1 MNQQDKTEHST
12 GLRANERRYGM
23 SEAQDAAKRI
33 YNEMN
38 TAMETALA
46 KVAQRFNADDW
57 DALTHPEPK
66 DQYEP
71 EKEDK

>member
-1 MNQQDKTEHST
+1 
-12 GLRANERRYGM
+12 M
-23 SEAQDAAKRI
+23 SEVQNAAKRM

-57 DALTHPEPK
+57 DALTHPE
-66 DQYEP
+66 QE
-71 EKEDK
+71 EES

>member
-1 MNQQDKTEHST
+1 
-12 GLRANERRYGM
+12 M
-23 SEAQDAAKRI
+23 SDMQNAAKRI
-33 YNEMN
+33 YDEMN
-38 TAMETALA
+38 TAMEAALTKA
-46 KVAQRFNADDW
+46 AQRFNADDW

>member
-1 MNQQDKTEHST
+1 
-12 GLRANERRYGM
+12 M
-23 SEAQDAAKRI
+23 SEVQNAAKRI

-38 TAMETALA
+38 TAIETALET
-46 KVAQRFNADDW
+46 VAQRFNADDW

-71 EKEDK
+71 EKEEQ

>member
-1 MNQQDKTEHST
+1 MIET
-12 GLRANERRYGM
+12 
-23 SEAQDAAKRI
+23 QDAAKRI
-33 YNEMN
+33 YNEVN
-38 TAMETALA
+38 KPIEAALT

-71 EKEDK
+71 EKEEQ

>member
-1 MNQQDKTEHST
+1 
-12 GLRANERRYGM
+12 M
-23 SEAQDAAKRI
+23 SEMQDAAKRM
-33 YNEMN
+33 YTEVN
-38 TAMETALA
+38 TAMETALT

-71 EKEDK
+71 EKEDKQ

>member
-1 MNQQDKTEHST
+1 
-12 GLRANERRYGM
+12 M
-23 SEAQDAAKRI
+23 SEVQNAAKRI
-33 YNEMN
+33 YDEMN

-46 KVAQRFNADDW
+46 KAAQRFSADDW

-71 EKEDK
+71 EKEEQ

>member
-1 MNQQDKTEHST
+1 
-12 GLRANERRYGM
+12 M

-38 TAMETALA
+38 TAIETALA

-57 DALTHPEPK
+57 DVLTHPEHK
-66 DQYEP
+66 DNHEWT
-71 EKEDK
+71 EEDNND

>member
-1 MNQQDKTEHST
+1 MSKSKETTKQI
-12 GLRANERRYGM
+12 YG
-23 SEAQDAAKRI
+23 
-33 YNEMN
+33 EMN
-38 TAMETALA
+38 TAMETALT

-71 EKEDK
+71 ESASE